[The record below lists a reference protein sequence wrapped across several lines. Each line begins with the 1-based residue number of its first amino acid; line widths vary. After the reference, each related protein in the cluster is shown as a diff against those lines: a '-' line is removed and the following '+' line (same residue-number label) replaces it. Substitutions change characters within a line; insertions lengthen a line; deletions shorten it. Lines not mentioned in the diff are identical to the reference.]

1 MKAEVREMTK
11 EEFEQFE
18 RYAVQEEEK
27 IPMPVRQYVE
37 AIMAIQKLDDIKK
50 VAHMDWDDEEDCA
63 TIIEA
68 IKAITG

>member
-11 EEFEQFE
+11 EELEQFE
-18 RYAVQEEEK
+18 RYAVQKEVE
-27 IPMPVRQYVE
+27 IPMPIKQYVD
-37 AIMAIQKLDDIKK
+37 AIMAIQKLNDIKN
-50 VAHMDWDDEEDCA
+50 VAHMNWDDEEDCA